1 MDRFA
6 IVDIETTG
14 SHARGHGITEIA
26 LVITDGCQVLDRW
39 ETLVDPGLPIPA
51 HITNLTGIDDDMV
64 QSAPTFEAIADELE
78 DWLSDAVFVA
88 HNVGF
93 DYAFIR
99 GHFETMGR
107 IWKRPKLCTV
117 RMARKLLPGH
127 GSYSLGRICQDL
139 GISNEARHR
148 AMGDCTATVELFH
161 RMMQTAR
168 AQEVVNSMLKRGE
181 RESWLPQ
188 HVPATDFERLPTKP
202 GVYRFLDRKGTP
214 IYIGMSHNVRH
225 RVRTHFNGD
234 MASARRQAFL
244 RDIYCIN
251 AEETG
256 TALMARLLEDEL
268 IRKHWPIHNRAQKS
282 VAMRTAIIP
291 YTDQKGFNR
300 FHLKRQRNIKQAM
313 RWFYRDEDARSWLH
327 SQAREYEI
335 DPELLGLGSDG
346 RSTVRD
352 DSKAAIASHNQGVR
366 AIEQAAKQSERIAI
380 IEQGRHHQESA
391 IILVNHGIVQGW
403 CYTEESIE
411 RFEQLEDLVPI
422 KPGSATSDAI
432 VQHALQEF
440 EAGKITLRVWKEPA
454 TKKPPEGGLFA

>member
-1 MDRFA
+1 MERFA

-26 LVITDGCQVLDRW
+26 VIITDGFSELDRW
-39 ETLVDPGLPIPA
+39 ETLVDPGLPIPE
-51 HITNLTGIDDDMV
+51 HITKLTGIDDTMV
-64 QSAPTFEAIADELE
+64 AAAPTFEAIADELE
-78 DWLSDAVFVA
+78 DWLGDAIFVA

-127 GSYSLGRICQDL
+127 GSYSLGRICTDL
-139 GISNEARHR
+139 GIANNARHR
-148 AMGDCTATVELFH
+148 AMGDCAATVALFH
-161 RMMQTAR
+161 QMMQTER
-168 AQEVVNSMLKRGE
+168 AEAVVQSMLKRGE

-188 HVPATDFERLPTKP
+188 HVPASDFENLPLTA
-202 GVYRFLDRKGTP
+202 GVYRFLDRKGVP
-214 IYIGMSHNVRH
+214 LYIGMSHNVRH

-234 MASARRQAFL
+234 MASSRRQAFL
-244 RDIYCIN
+244 RDIHRIE

-256 TALMARLLEDEL
+256 SVLLARLLEDEL

-352 DSKAAIASHNQGVR
+352 DSKAAIASHNQGVQ
-366 AIEQAAKQSERIAI
+366 AIEQAAKQSERITI

-454 TKKPPEGGLFA
+454 TKKPPEGGLFI

>member
-1 MDRFA
+1 MERFA

-26 LVITDGCQVLDRW
+26 IVITDGCNVLDRW
-39 ETLVDPGLPIPA
+39 ETLVDPGLPIPT
-51 HITNLTGIDDDMV
+51 HITKLTGIDDTMV
-64 QSAPTFEAIADELE
+64 ESAPTFQAVADELE
-78 DWLSDAVFVA
+78 DWLADAVFVA

-107 IWKRPKLCTV
+107 VWKRPKLCTV

-127 GSYSLGRICQDL
+127 ASYSLGDLCSDL
-139 GISNEARHR
+139 GISNDARHR
-148 AMGDCTATVELFH
+148 AMGDCAATVELFH
-161 RMMQTAR
+161 RMLKTER
-168 AQEVVNSMLKRGE
+168 ATEVVSSMLKRGE

-188 HVPATDFERLPTKP
+188 HVPASDFERLPTKP
-202 GVYRFLDRKGTP
+202 GVYRFLDRKGTA

-234 MASARRQAFL
+234 MASSRRQAFL
-244 RDIYCIN
+244 RDIYSIE

-256 TALMARLLEDEL
+256 SALLARLREDEL

-300 FHLKRQRNIKQAM
+300 FHLKRQRHIKQAM
-313 RWFYRDEDARSWLH
+313 RWFYRDEDARTWLH
-327 SQAREYEI
+327 GQARKHEL

-346 RSTVRD
+346 RATERD
-352 DSKAAIASHNQGVR
+352 DSSESVRSHNQG
-366 AIEQAAKQSERIAI
+366 IEELTKAARHSQRVAI
-380 IEQGRHHQESA
+380 IEKGRNHHESA
-391 IILVNHGIVQGW
+391 VILVDRGVVQGW

-411 RFEQLEDLVPI
+411 RFEQLDEIVPT
-422 KPGSATSDAI
+422 KAGSATSDAI
-432 VQHALQEF
+432 VQRALHEF
-440 EAGKITLRVWKEPA
+440 TTGKTKLYVWEECA
-454 TKKPPEGGLFA
+454 TKKPPEGGFFV

>member
-1 MDRFA
+1 MERFA

-26 LVITDGCQVLDRW
+26 VIITDGTIEVDRW

-51 HITNLTGIDDDMV
+51 HITKLTGIDDTMV
-64 QSAPTFEAIADELE
+64 ESAPTFDAIADELE
-78 DWLSDAVFVA
+78 DWLADAVFVA

-127 GSYSLGRICQDL
+127 ASYSLGRLCNDL
-139 GISNEARHR
+139 GIPNDARHR
-148 AMGDCTATVELFH
+148 AMGDCAATVDLFH
-161 RMMQTAR
+161 QMMRTER
-168 AQEVVNSMLKRGE
+168 ALDVVGSMLKRGE

-188 HVPATDFERLPTKP
+188 HVPASDFEQLPTAP

-234 MASARRQAFL
+234 MASSRRQAFL
-244 RDIYCIN
+244 RDIHRIE

-256 TALMARLLEDEL
+256 SALLARLLEDEL
-268 IRKHWPIHNRAQKS
+268 IRKHWPLHNRAQKS

-300 FHLKRQRNIKQAM
+300 FHLKRQRHIKQAM
-313 RWFYRDEDARSWLH
+313 RWFYRDEDARAWLH
-327 SQAREYEI
+327 RHAREQNL

-346 RSTVRD
+346 RISDRD
-352 DSKAAIASHNQGVR
+352 NSDESIAQHNEGITAILLAAR
-366 AIEQAAKQSERIAI
+366 QSERMAI
-380 IEQGRHHQESA
+380 IEKGRNHHESA
-391 IILVNHGIVQGW
+391 VILVENGVVHGW
-403 CYTEESIE
+403 CYTEETIE
-411 RFEQLEDLVPI
+411 RFDQLEEIVPM
-422 KPGSATSDAI
+422 KSGSATSDAI
-432 VQHALQEF
+432 VQHALQELA
-440 EAGKITLRVWKEPA
+440 AGKSHFRVWEQAA
-454 TKKPPEGGLFA
+454 TKKPPEGGLFI

>member
-1 MDRFA
+1 MERYA

-26 LVITDGCQVLDRW
+26 IIITDGHQELDRW
-39 ETLVDPGLPIPA
+39 ESLVDPGLPIPA
-51 HITNLTGIDDDMV
+51 HITKLTGINDGMV

-127 GSYSLGRICQDL
+127 ASYSLGRICKDL
-139 GISNEARHR
+139 EISNDARHR
-148 AMGDCTATVELFH
+148 AMGDCAATVELFH
-161 RMMQTAR
+161 HMMKTER
-168 AQEVVNSMLKRGE
+168 AEDTLKTMLKRGE

-188 HVPATDFERLPTKP
+188 HVHADDFERLPTSA

-214 IYIGMSHNVRH
+214 IYIGMSHNIRQ
-225 RVRTHFNGD
+225 RVRTHFNGN
-234 MASARRQAFL
+234 MESSRRQAFL
-244 RDIYCIN
+244 RDIYSI
-251 AEETG
+251 ESEKTG
-256 TALMARLLEDEL
+256 SVLLARLLEDEL

-291 YTDQKGFNR
+291 YTDQKGYNR
-300 FHLKRQRNIKQAM
+300 FHLKRQRHVKQAL
-313 RWFYRDEDARSWLH
+313 RWFYKDEDARAWLH
-327 SQAREYEI
+327 KCARLHEL
-335 DPELLGLGSDG
+335 DAALLGLGSNG
-346 RSTVRD
+346 RETERQ
-352 DSKAAIASHNQGVR
+352 DSEESVKSHNNGVAAIMVSAR
-366 AIEQAAKQSERIAI
+366 QSERFAI
-380 IEQGRHHQESA
+380 IERGRSNHESA
-391 IILVNHGIVQGW
+391 VVLVENSIVYGW
-403 CYTEESIE
+403 CFTEETIE
-411 RFEQLEDLVPI
+411 RFDQLDAIVPL

-432 VQHALQEF
+432 VQHAINELESGKAHFRRWF
-440 EAGKITLRVWKEPA
+440 EESPS
-454 TKKPPEGGLFA
+454 